1 MSYFYAYYLVS
12 KRCSLTILISK
23 VLYLE
28 VLYYCMF
35 ETSNVVHSES
45 RSDKTKTVILE
56 YLDERGQVRATE
68 LKKEVCDKR
77 GICSEKIFYRC
88 LSELVESK
96 RIIKNEQNRG
106 NVSYF
111 IPSWA
116 DYENMVNTVRTKQ
129 ATATV
134 KILTEAGRHE
144 NEVIQINLLKMA
156 FLNIIDTYASM
167 TLMTLKVGKAK
178 TSAVITNML
187 EETIPD
193 LLERFEVTLEK
204 CGKNRSRILS
214 SLIDSQDRRRAWT
227 LEDHPDFKK

>member
-1 MSYFYAYYLVS
+1 
-12 KRCSLTILISK
+12 
-23 VLYLE
+23 
-28 VLYYCMF
+28 MF
-35 ETSNVVHSES
+35 DDSDVVHSES
-45 RSDKTKTVILE
+45 RTNKAKRAISE
-56 YLDERGQVRATE
+56 YLDEYGQVRATE

-96 RIIKNEQNRG
+96 RIIKNEHNRG

-134 KILTEAGRHE
+134 KILDAVGRQE
-144 NEVIQINLLKMA
+144 NELIQVALLRMA
-156 FLNIIDTYASM
+156 FLNIIGTYASM

-178 TSAVITNML
+178 TSPVITNTL
-187 EETIPD
+187 EETIPE

-214 SLIDSQDRRRAWT
+214 SLIDSQDRRRGWT
-227 LEDHPDFKK
+227 LEDHPDIKK